1 MHKNRNL
8 QRKNAVYHSPK
19 KKWQRAVSSIQE
31 AIDKSLWNVLYRA
44 GSFLFASCIEET
56 ARCHFFFGLW
66 YTAFFRCRFLFL
78 CIFRD
83 RRHSVNESPAQ
94 TS

>member
-31 AIDKSLWNVLYRA
+31 AKRNDPALYNTFQRDLSKGIDY
-44 GSFLFASCIEET
+44 
-56 ARCHFFFGLW
+56 
-66 YTAFFRCRFLFL
+66 
-78 CIFRD
+78 FRD

>member
-31 AIDKSLWNVLYRA
+31 ARRNDPALYNTFQRDLSKGIDY
-44 GSFLFASCIEET
+44 
-56 ARCHFFFGLW
+56 
-66 YTAFFRCRFLFL
+66 
-78 CIFRD
+78 FRD
-83 RRHSVNESPAQ
+83 RRHSVIESPA
-94 TS
+94 TFLSILIYIINNTDNCDVG